1 MKLTMIL
8 IKDIS
13 NKFVIV
19 REAVHNGGKGGNAGS
34 YHELS
39 ALQDQLHRVLL
50 KLGQEYLAGVFH

>member
-1 MKLTMIL
+1 MVL

-19 REAVHNGGKGGNAGS
+19 REAVHNGGKEGNAGS